1 VAGARLTAIG
11 GRSEHDEGGIVEFE
25 GEFETHVTVRAA
37 DPSRVDEIRAWAD
50 RHRLKFHHI
59 VLDRGL
65 TPSQPMVSRRG
76 RGVLSGDLAATADLA
91 RRLASDGFAVS
102 RIKIEAEPGNR
113 DVPVSDLEAAER
125 HPGRYFE
132 HHVKLVLDPEADLAA
147 LAELARG
154 HAAHLSRN
162 ALRVRLNGRQERF
175 VTQRCYSVGRPT
187 AHDRLGALLAAMEAG
202 GYPILNVEEEFVVLD
217 SDPGVDAG

>member
-1 VAGARLTAIG
+1 
-11 GRSEHDEGGIVEFE
+11 VEFE
-25 GEFETHVTVRAA
+25 GEFETHITVRAEGSSQL
-37 DPSRVDEIRAWAD
+37 DGLRGWAAL
-50 RHRLKFHHI
+50 RRLKFHHI

-76 RGVLSGDLAATADLA
+76 LGGLSGEMAEAADLA
-91 RRLASDGFAVS
+91 RRLASDGFAVT
-102 RIKIEAEPGNR
+102 RVKIEAAPGNR
-113 DVPVSDLEAAER
+113 DVPDSDVEAIDR

-132 HHVKLVLDPEADLAA
+132 HHVKLGLEPDADLAA

-162 ALRVRLNGRQERF
+162 ALRVRADGRQERF
-175 VTQRCYSVGRPT
+175 VTHRCYSVGRPT
-187 AHDRLGALLAAMEAG
+187 AHDRLGALVAALEAA

-217 SDPGVDAG
+217 SDPGVDAGWLDPGDVPCRDSGAGSSTR